1 VARIVVPF
9 RGAGAKRRL
18 AAVGDEARSALAL
31 AMLGDVLAAC
41 TALAPTWVVTEDAAA
56 KLEARDLGA
65 ELVADPGGGQGA
77 AVAAALARF
86 DEPVL
91 VVNADVPCAV
101 PHDLR
106 ALLAATPEAGLAL
119 TPAADGTTNALS
131 LAEPGLFAPL
141 YGAGSANR
149 FCEHA
154 LSLGRDAVQA
164 PIPNLVNDVDTMED
178 LHRLQFRLGPRSQAA
193 LAMIAGAA

>member
-1 VARIVVPF
+1 MARIVVPF

-31 AMLGDVLAAC
+31 AMLGDVLACC
-41 TALAPTWVVTEDAAA
+41 TALGPTSLVTEDDAA
-56 KLEARDLGA
+56 KLEGRQLGTD
-65 ELVADPGGGQGA
+65 LVADPGGGQSA
-77 AVAAALARF
+77 AVAAALADN

-106 ALLAATPEAGLAL
+106 ALIGATPEGGLAL

-131 LAEPGLFAPL
+131 LAEAGLYAPL
-141 YGAGSANR
+141 YGPGSAAR

-164 PIPNLVNDVDTMED
+164 PIPNLVSDVDTMED
-178 LHRLQFRLGPRSQAA
+178 LHRLQFRLGPRTQAA